1 MKLNVLFLLTFF
13 ILASAARADD
23 AIVAVTVPELS
34 PTAQAG
40 QAAFGQYCAECH
52 GATAGGTDQGPPLVH
67 RLYVA
72 SHHADMAF
80 VMAARQGVRA
90 HHWDFGNMEPVP
102 DVTDEELDALI
113 VYVRELQK
121 ANGLP

>member
-1 MKLNVLFLLTFF
+1 MRFNLLIGLAL
-13 ILASAARADD
+13 ILVGSAVRADEALVD
-23 AIVAVTVPELS
+23 VTIPELS

-40 QAAFGQYCAECH
+40 QMAFGQYCAACH
-52 GATAGGTDQGPPLVH
+52 GAAAGGTDQGPPLVH

-80 VMAARQGVRA
+80 VLAARQGVRA

-102 DVTDEELDALI
+102 GVTDEELDALI
-113 VYVRELQK
+113 VFVRELQR